1 MLFMNEQTCQ
11 NTEDKEEVQRQ
22 PFFTLL
28 IERISNFLKLFLQLH
43 SLNFSDLVE

>member
-1 MLFMNEQTCQ
+1 MLVMNEQMYQ

-43 SLNFSDLVE
+43 SLSFSDLVE